1 MYPDFEKDLTKVFFV
16 NFGQKEAI
24 YCLKLLKEL
33 RKKGIK
39 SELYPSADKMK
50 KQMQYADRK
59 NVLYT
64 ILVGENEIKQN
75 TLTVK
80 NMLDGSQKSMTF
92 EELILTLKK

>member
-1 MYPDFEKDLTKVFFV
+1 
-16 NFGQKEAI
+16 
-24 YCLKLLKEL
+24 
-33 RKKGIK
+33 
-39 SELYPSADKMK
+39 LYPSADKMK